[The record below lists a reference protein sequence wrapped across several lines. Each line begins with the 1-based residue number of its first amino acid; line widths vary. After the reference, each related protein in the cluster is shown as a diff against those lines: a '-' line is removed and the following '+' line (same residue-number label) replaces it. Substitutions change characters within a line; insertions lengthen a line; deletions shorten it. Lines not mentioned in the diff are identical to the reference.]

1 MLREEA
7 TVLTG
12 MLLGLGAIDF
22 RWGVFTY
29 NSLIDEY
36 FKSVFYDPSFKRFY
50 SFCLKG
56 EALDGKSSAVI
67 DYTPYLKFTQRYER
81 RRSQCP
87 SKVEKVTWLCVPAAT
102 TT

>member
-36 FKSVFYDPSFKRFY
+36 FKSVFYDLIFKWFY

-67 DYTPYLKFTQRYER
+67 DYTPYLKFTQRCER
-81 RRSQCP
+81 
-87 SKVEKVTWLCVPAAT
+87 
-102 TT
+102 